1 MSLMNSYLQVIS
13 EGKASAEVKSNLK
26 AGSDFFGNKP
36 KNEDDTLENVDKL
49 DKPTAGLSQGAEP
62 SKPKPLNVK
71 FEAKNPFD
79 DLFNKVLAQENLG
92 WEDEAQA
99 EEEGDPNTSLSF
111 AGDTSTG
118 EGEVEMGE
126 EEGEEGEEEGG
137 EGDPMQEVLDA
148 LKAAVSALER
158 VLGSEEEEEEEDPLQ
173 EEGEDGGEGME
184 DSEGGEGSEEETPME
199 AVDAEE
205 VGHALVDLEK
215 LAASLNSP
223 KSQVVKGAVPVNK
236 GKAQVPKGGKHDG
249 SLSEL
254 GDQSDKLENKKNSDT
269 GLVKTGKTIFEQ

>member
-36 KNEDDTLENVDKL
+36 KNDDDTLENVTL
-49 DKPTAGLSQGAEP
+49 DKPSAGLSQGAEP

-71 FEAKNPFD
+71 FEATNPFD
-79 DLFNKVLAQENLG
+79 ALYKKVLAQENLS
-92 WEDEAQA
+92 WEDEAQSDEA
-99 EEEGDPNTSLSF
+99 GEAADTSLSF

-118 EGEVEMGE
+118 EGEMEMNDEG
-126 EEGEEGEEEGG
+126 EGEE

-158 VLGSEEEEEEEDPLQ
+158 VLGGEEGEEGEEEEEEAGAIKEED
-173 EEGEDGGEGME
+173 EGEE
-184 DSEGGEGSEEETPME
+184 EGSEESGEEGETSME
-199 AVDAEE
+199 AVDAQEL
-205 VGHALVDLEK
+205 GHALIDLEK
-215 LAASLNSP
+215 LAASLSSP

-236 GKAQVPKGGKHDG
+236 SKAQVPKGAKQDG

-254 GDQSDKLENKKNSDT
+254 GDQSDKLENKKNNNT

>member
-1 MSLMNSYLQVIS
+1 MQVIS

-49 DKPTAGLSQGAEP
+49 DKPTTGLSQGAEP

-92 WEDEAQA
+92 WEGEAQA
-99 EEEGDPNTSLSF
+99 DEEDPNTSLSF

-126 EEGEEGEEEGG
+126 GEGEEGEEEGG

-158 VLGSEEEEEEEDPLQ
+158 VLGSEEEEEEPLQ
-173 EEGEDGGEGME
+173 EEGEESE
-184 DSEGGEGSEEETPME
+184 ESEEGGEGGEEETPME

-236 GKAQVPKGGKHDG
+236 SKAQVPKGGKHDG

-254 GDQSDKLENKKNSDT
+254 GDQSDKLENKKNNDT